1 MKNTFSIAAV
11 RALSTLSVSGAG
23 PGTTWDGNTYGDG
36 TVAGGGSHDNVR
48 VDYYD
53 RGAIKIAVADLIYGK
68 YVDSKTQKR
77 NSGKTFRIS
86 RFLHILDDANVNN
99 QGLDGDGNVIGNT
112 MVIFNNIAYA
122 DQGAAD
128 AAKATFD
135 ATAEGIAAIAN
146 NVEPGTFTVTTG
158 GGNMYGSSR
167 NVGDVVTGIPVL
179 AEGAD
184 RVNRVGITRENFACT
199 LVRQGNFEEYNDE
212 VQLFSDHDMQMEY
225 RTKLARLAI
234 EVKDDNTQ
242 LGMLGAAGVRF
253 YAGTATSIATIGTG
267 DEVALP
273 TYNFFRKITKR
284 LKINLAIRNDSMLTG
299 STKVGT
305 TPINKAYYAIIGP
318 DVTYDV
324 EGIPEFR
331 AVHEYGYASNLADN
345 EIGSCHETRFL
356 ETTRAMKYAGEGAA
370 VTANPGA
377 QETGGAYDVFP
388 ILYPTKGSYATVS
401 LAGAGSIKF
410 KSKAPGKATSEDPY
424 GVKGLF
430 SYNTWFAGLALQP
443 EKLLV
448 AYVTASE

>member
-1 MKNTFSIAAV
+1 MPLVMQVNALN
-11 RALSTLSVSGAG
+11 ALSGAGAG

-36 TVAGGGSHDNVR
+36 TVASGGSHDNIR

-68 YVDSKTQKR
+68 FVDSKTQKR

-86 RFLHILDDANVNN
+86 RFLHILNDANVNN

-112 MVIFNNIAYA
+112 SWIFNNIAYA
-122 DQGAAD
+122 TEGAAD
-128 AAKATFD
+128 AAKVTFD

-146 NVEPGTFTVTTG
+146 NVEPLVYDVTTG
-158 GGNMYGSSR
+158 GGNLYGSSR

-184 RVNRVGITRENFACT
+184 RVNRVGVTRENFSCT

-253 YAGTATSIATIGTG
+253 YAGTATSIATVGAS
-267 DEVALP
+267 DEEALP

-299 STKVGT
+299 STKIGT
-305 TPINKAYYAIIGP
+305 TPINRAYYAIVGP
-318 DVTYDV
+318 DVVYDV

-345 EIGSCHETRFL
+345 EIGSIHETRFL
-356 ETTRAMKYAGEGAA
+356 ETTRAMKYAGG
-370 VTANPGA
+370 
-377 QETGGAYDVFP
+377 GGAIAGGDTHGYQNDGTNFDVFP

-401 LAGAGSIKF
+401 LAGAGAIKF
-410 KSKAPGKATSEDPY
+410 KSKAPGKATSSDPY

-448 AYVTASE
+448 AYCTATE